1 MIELLGVS
9 IHDPDVVFTDLGL
22 ALLGAYLGWR
32 LWTQPG
38 RGGVPRAGATL
49 MAGLA
54 SAALWGAIFH
64 AIFPTGT
71 ATRFG
76 LLVWIPVAL
85 SIVVA
90 ASAMV
95 YLGLRILIPPLPPDV
110 RRLIIAAY
118 AAAFAAVALLG
129 HESFTSIVYFY
140 LPALSFFLIAAAR
153 RAIQSRDAGWI
164 LITTGLVLSAAA
176 AILQQA
182 KVAIHPIHFDH
193 NAVYHVVQAIAVL
206 VLYLGWR
213 RAGEPQL
220 TTLRR

>member
-1 MIELLGVS
+1 VIELLSVS

-22 ALLGAYLGWR
+22 AILGAYLGRR

-38 RGGVPRAGATL
+38 QGVVPRAGAVL
-49 MAGLA
+49 MGGLA

-64 AIFPTGT
+64 GVFPTGT
-71 ATRFG
+71 ATRSG
-76 LLVWIPVAL
+76 LLVWIPVVL

-90 ASAMV
+90 ATAML
-95 YLGLRILIPPLPPDV
+95 YLGLRILIPQLPPGI
-110 RRLIIAAY
+110 RRLIIATY
-118 AAAFAAVALLG
+118 AAAFAAVALLA

-140 LPALSFFLIAAAR
+140 VPALSFLLIAAAR
-153 RAIQSRDAGWI
+153 QAIQSRDAGWI
-164 LITTGLVLSAAA
+164 LVTTGLVLSAAA

-193 NAVYHVVQAIAVL
+193 NAVYHVVQAIAVV

-213 RAGEPQL
+213 RAAEPEL